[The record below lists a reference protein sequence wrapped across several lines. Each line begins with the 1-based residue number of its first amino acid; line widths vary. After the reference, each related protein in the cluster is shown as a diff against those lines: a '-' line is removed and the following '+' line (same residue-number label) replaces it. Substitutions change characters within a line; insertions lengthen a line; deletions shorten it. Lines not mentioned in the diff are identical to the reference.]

1 MKRNE
6 EAGEEFAA
14 ETPIMV
20 LDSKGVLLH
29 VLKPEPVIYSHRLP
43 PSQSQEVIMSGSA
56 AALLLSPQMPPAI
69 RREAE
74 RMMLATMGLVE
85 VQGQRLEDWRF
96 TVSAVDVTMKRL
108 ALELENV
115 YFKSIKGW
123 YQAYFIALVILV
135 FLLVYRLA

>member
-1 MKRNE
+1 
-6 EAGEEFAA
+6 
-14 ETPIMV
+14 
-20 LDSKGVLLH
+20 
-29 VLKPEPVIYSHRLP
+29 
-43 PSQSQEVIMSGSA
+43 MSGSA

>member
-6 EAGEEFAA
+6 AGEELAA
-14 ETPIMV
+14 ETTIAV
-20 LDSKGVLLH
+20 LDARGVLLH
-29 VLKPEPVIYSHRLP
+29 VLKPEPMRYTYK
-43 PSQSQEVIMSGSA
+43 SQEVIMSGSA